1 MSVVTTLP
9 FKVVFLSAFRLF
21 SGLLLLLLDHLKDLL
36 QCVTMVTLQ
45 FFFLAI
51 RLFIVRIYKI
61 VLLSGVWQLKMV
73 FGFWSKNVVFGEILS
88 SN

>member
-21 SGLLLLLLDHLKDLL
+21 SGLLLLLLDHFKDLL

-51 RLFIVRIYKI
+51 RLFIVRRYKI
-61 VLLSGVWQLKMV
+61 VLLSGVTTQN
-73 FGFWSKNVVFGEILS
+73 GFWFLIKKCSFW
-88 SN
+88 